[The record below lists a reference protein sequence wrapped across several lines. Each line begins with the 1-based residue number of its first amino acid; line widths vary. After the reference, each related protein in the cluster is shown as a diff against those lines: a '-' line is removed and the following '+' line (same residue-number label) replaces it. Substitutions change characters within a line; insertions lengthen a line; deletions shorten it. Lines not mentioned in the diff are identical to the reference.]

1 MARQDEFTLS
11 CPIPISQ
18 YPQILLAH
26 GGGGKLMH
34 QLIEKIFG
42 AAFANEYLDERHDG
56 AVLDLPP
63 RPPTSPPSPARQ
75 TSSGLFVVPPSAA
88 RCPVQAKPGPPSRFD
103 GGLGQG
109 LGERS
114 ESRSPRIRTSC
125 GRSSSPAAISGNSL
139 STALSMI

>member
-42 AAFANEYLDERHDG
+42 AAFANEYLNERHDG
-56 AVLDLPP
+56 AVLDLTS
-63 RPPTSPPSPARQ
+63 RPPTSPPAPPRHGEGSSPFPLRE
-75 TSSGLFVVPPSAA
+75 G
-88 RCPVQAKPGPPSRFD
+88 G

-109 LGERS
+109 WGRGP
-114 ESRSPRIRTSC
+114 SRVHHGFVRRAAALLPRRRYRETRC
-125 GRSSSPAAISGNSL
+125 LRHCQ
-139 STALSMI
+139 